1 MKGYEVL
8 NFQFGFEREH
18 DALEWIRRK
27 SQIRLFR
34 CLPSNGSRRQM
45 ATLEAVAETEE
56 ALVTA
61 LEKAGVGFMA
71 ENGEGSGVRLAKR
84 ARKSK

>member
-1 MKGYEVL
+1 
-8 NFQFGFEREH
+8 
-18 DALEWIRRK
+18 
-27 SQIRLFR
+27 
-34 CLPSNGSRRQM
+34 M

-61 LEKAGVGFMA
+61 LEKAGVEFMA
-71 ENGEGSGVRLAKR
+71 ENGEGSGVRLGKR